1 MLELRMFGG
10 LSLKDGGAPITGA
23 AAQRKTLALLAL
35 LAAGG
40 RNGISRNKLIAFL
53 WPETDTEHGRNL
65 LNQACYALR
74 RDLREREAFLGTSEL
89 RLNPDVV
96 RSDLE
101 AFEAA
106 LQRGDADGAVQAYTG
121 PFLDGFFVSG
131 APEFERWVDAERAQL
146 AKQFSD
152 ALVTLAKEAA
162 ARGDH
167 RAAADWWRRLTA
179 LDPLSSHAALGLM
192 KALVAAGESAAAI
205 KHARAHEA
213 FLQQEMGTA
222 PDAAMLALVKQLC
235 EEAERG
241 APLPGAAEQH
251 RKRRQSTTDF
261 LLTALPVALRREL
274 HRATTLSTAAAALA
288 IVLVVGAVGFG
299 VSGRHGTTS
308 GPEPLPVGN
317 RKMLAVLPLE
327 NRGASADEYFA
338 DGLSEAIATRLGS
351 VRSLGVIAWQS
362 ARQYKGTNKT
372 PQEIGRELG
381 AQYLLEGTVRWEKL
395 PRGPSQ
401 VRVSPTLIRA
411 SDGTQLWAD
420 QYDTTLAG
428 VFALQAD
435 LATRVAG
442 ALDIA
447 LGDAE
452 RRLLE
457 DRPTANI
464 QAYDA
469 YLRGR
474 AAIEKDWDLADVKT
488 ALRMFERAVTL
499 DSSFALA
506 WAWSSVEHVALYWS
520 YVDRNVAQLAVGKA
534 QADRALRLA
543 PDLPETHGALAWY
556 FFAGLKDW
564 DRALAEYTRA
574 RRARPSDPYFTGGL
588 GSVKEHQGE
597 WSEALAYGHEA
608 ILLSPRNGNFATG
621 LAESYTRQREFAA
634 ANYYY
639 GRALELTPRSVSG
652 RLTKAIAYLNLSGD
666 VKGARRF
673 FPDVSENMAPTGLEG
688 ILITLSDIVL
698 LLSDEQQTKVLALSP
713 AAFDGDT
720 AGLALAKALV
730 YRRRDKTILARVSF
744 DSARAA
750 LQNSVRREPDDYI
763 YHALLGLASAGLGH
777 ADEAVREGER
787 AISLLPVSRDAVD
800 GALLPANLARIYVL
814 LGERDKAIDQLELVF
829 SRPGP
834 LSANWLKADPFWDP
848 LRGSPRFQGLAAVRS

>member
-1 MLELRMFGG
+1 MGPMLDLRTCGGPMLELRMFGG

-35 LAAGG
+35 LAAAG
-40 RNGISRNKLIAFL
+40 RNGLSRDKLIAHL
-53 WPETDTEHGRNL
+53 RPETDTAHGRNL
-65 LNQACYALR
+65 LSQACYALR

-89 RLNPDVV
+89 RLNPDIV

-101 AFEAA
+101 AIEAA

-543 PDLPETHGALAWY
+543 P
-556 FFAGLKDW
+556 
-564 DRALAEYTRA
+564 
-574 RRARPSDPYFTGGL
+574 
-588 GSVKEHQGE
+588 
-597 WSEALAYGHEA
+597 
-608 ILLSPRNGNFATG
+608 G